1 MKEKMLAIEFERGGC
16 LKAKLLDEEAP
27 RTCEAVWRALPL
39 KAKVIQAR
47 FAGEEMYFKTEIK
60 AIPENETDPKV
71 GDIAF
76 NPNPQWRTICLYY
89 GDNIRSKNPFN
100 LFARILDDK
109 EKLKEIGERVW
120 LMGTEMVRVRPL

>member
-1 MKEKMLAIEFERGGC
+1 MKERMLAIEFERGGD

-39 KAKVIQAR
+39 KAKVMQAR
-47 FAGEEMYFKTEIK
+47 FAGEEMYFNTEIG
-60 AIPENETDPKV
+60 AVPENEISPQA

-76 NPNPQWRTICLYY
+76 NPDPQWRAICLYY
-89 GDNIRSKNPFN
+89 GDNIESENPFN
-100 LFARILDDK
+100 VFARILDDK

-120 LMGTEMVRVRPL
+120 LMGAETVRVRPL